1 MKRGLLRYGPL
12 PWLLPLV
19 GVLAL
24 ASLAIGST
32 AMPVLE
38 GLWQWLRGEHSLAA
52 IVIGEIRLPRTLLAL
67 AAGACLGLAGAALQ
81 GLLRNPLADPS
92 LTGASQGAALGAAAV
107 FYFGLF
113 PALGGFA
120 TALGG
125 LAGALA
131 ALGLLLWLA
140 GAVLAWQAWHR
151 AGALA
156 RERARPAMLA
166 LAVTVFPLNTHL
178 AFYSTFW
185 GGLTLLLAALYAG
198 ALLAEEPAGAG

>member
-67 AAGACLGLAGAALQ
+67 AAGACLGWPGRWQ
-81 GLLRNPLADPS
+81 RWGWCC
-92 LTGASQGAALGAAAV
+92 GW
-107 FYFGLF
+107 
-113 PALGGFA
+113 PAPA
-120 TALGG
+120 TRRG
-125 LAGALA
+125 
-131 ALGLLLWLA
+131 
-140 GAVLAWQAWHR
+140 
-151 AGALA
+151 
-156 RERARPAMLA
+156 
-166 LAVTVFPLNTHL
+166 
-178 AFYSTFW
+178 
-185 GGLTLLLAALYAG
+185 
-198 ALLAEEPAGAG
+198 